1 MPNPKALSVL
11 VLLAVAVAC
20 FYLERQIEQSAIDTE
35 ILERRDEAL
44 HDVQDLRVKMSA
56 QISESVHILSG
67 LRAFIEANPE
77 LQEDDFLRYAES
89 VKRLKPSIR
98 NIAAAPDMIIR
109 YVFPLKGNEAT
120 IGLNYRTAPVE
131 QRAAAFRALREGLP
145 IIAGPVD
152 LVQGGVGLIVRL
164 PVYVKPSDG
173 VMREWGILAA
183 VIDMD
188 KFYQRSGIRDFQNK
202 YDLALKGK
210 DGLGEKGAV
219 FFGEEAL
226 FSDGKQS
233 VMLPMDLV
241 NGSWILAAK
250 PIEGWPTHSENLWIV
265 RVSFIGLFLIF
276 AITLLTV
283 TGYMTERALARRR
296 QIRAIRE
303 KSEFLEILSHEIRS
317 PLQGVLG
324 AQKFLLDHDIDPAF
338 RSIVQTA
345 HQSGEYIN
353 SLINDYL
360 DLQRAESGG
369 LLASRAPADI
379 REIIETSFRI
389 VTTGK
394 KSSSLAIN
402 FSIAEDIPAQL
413 ILDEKKVRQVL
424 VNIIG
429 NALKYTSHGFVSV
442 IAKYVAVDS
451 QPVLILKVEDT
462 GIGIEKKDLGT
473 LFDRFTRS
481 ERGEARNGSGLGLAI
496 AKSLVETM
504 AGCIDVESEVGK
516 GTAFVISLP
525 ADPVSQKA
533 ETTTVDK
540 RENTAP
546 IRRGA
551 DILKGIRVL
560 VADDVVVNRIL
571 INAMLSPLV
580 KDVIAVENGYEV
592 LTELEKSNFD
602 IIIMDVNMPGMGG
615 VEATKQIR
623 LQPKFQDIPIIGLTA
638 EEADDCK
645 ANLVKSGMNG
655 VLIKPINLEPLLTV
669 IHEHIRLDQEP
680 AS

>member
-1 MPNPKALSVL
+1 MPNPKALSIV
-11 VLLAVAVAC
+11 VLLIVAVAF
-20 FYLERQIEQSAIDTE
+20 FYLERRIEQSAIDAE
-35 ILERRDEAL
+35 ISERQDEAL

-77 LQEDDFLRYAES
+77 FEEEEFLRYAES

-120 IGLNYRTAPVE
+120 IGLDYRTAPVE
-131 QRAAAFRALREGLP
+131 QRAAAFRTLREGLP

-164 PVYVKPSDG
+164 PVYVKLSDG
-173 VMREWGILAA
+173 LMREWGILAA
-183 VIDMD
+183 VIDVEE
-188 KFYQRSGIRDFQNK
+188 FYRRSGIRDFQKK
-202 YDLALKGK
+202 YDLTLKGK
-210 DGLGEKGAV
+210 DGLGDKGAV
-219 FFGEEAL
+219 FFGEGAL
-226 FSDGKQS
+226 FLEETQS
-233 VMLPMDLV
+233 VRLPMDLV
-241 NGSWILAAK
+241 NGSWILAVK
-250 PIEGWPTHSENLWIV
+250 PLGGWPAHSTNLWIV
-265 RVSFIGLFLIF
+265 RVSFIGLFFIF
-276 AITLLTV
+276 AITWLTV
-283 TGYMTERALARRR
+283 TGYVTERAQARRR
-296 QIRAIRE
+296 KARAIRE

-345 HQSGEYIN
+345 HHSGEYIN

-360 DLQRAESGG
+360 DLQRAEAGG
-369 LLASRAPADI
+369 LSVSRAPADI

-402 FSIAEDIPAQL
+402 FSIAEDIPVQL
-413 ILDEKKVRQVL
+413 MLDEKKVRQVL

-429 NALKYTSHGFVSV
+429 NALKYTSRGFVSV
-442 IAKYVAVDS
+442 VAKYVTTED

-481 ERGEARNGSGLGLAI
+481 ERSEGRSGSGLGLAI

-504 AGCIDVESEVGK
+504 AGRIGVESELGK

-533 ETTTVDK
+533 ETTAL
-540 RENTAP
+540 EGQELAAP
-546 IRRGA
+546 IRQ
-551 DILKGIRVL
+551 DVEILEDIRVL

-580 KDVIAVENGYEV
+580 KEVMTVENGREV
-592 LTELEKSNFD
+592 LKELENGHFD

-615 VEATKQIR
+615 IEATRQIR
-623 LQPKFQDIPIIGLTA
+623 LQAEFQDIPIIGLTA
-638 EEADDCK
+638 EEADSCRAD
-645 ANLVKSGMNG
+645 LIRSGMNG
-655 VLIKPINLEPLLTV
+655 VLIKPINLDPLLAV
-669 IHEHIRLDQEP
+669 IRDHIRPDDE
-680 AS
+680 A